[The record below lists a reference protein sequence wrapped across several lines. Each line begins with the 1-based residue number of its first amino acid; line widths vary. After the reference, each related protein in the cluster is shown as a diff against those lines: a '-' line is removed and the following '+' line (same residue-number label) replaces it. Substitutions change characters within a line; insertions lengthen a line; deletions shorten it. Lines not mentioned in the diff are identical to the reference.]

1 MRSPNGLF
9 FPQTY
14 QAHSTRTPMST
25 PLAILLQN
33 KFIVSLAVALIVSV
47 YAWNAIPPQDP
58 NTGEPNVSRGGVAL
72 RLFFVTFLSIY
83 LLSYLLEN
91 FEKGSIKVGGG
102 GSVGSVGGGAS
113 THNNNEFPPSLKAAL
128 KQVDRSIPDF

>member
-1 MRSPNGLF
+1 
-9 FPQTY
+9 
-14 QAHSTRTPMST
+14 MST
-25 PLAILLQN
+25 PLTILLQN

-58 NTGEPNVSRGGVAL
+58 NTGAPNVSRGGVAL

-91 FEKGSIKVGGG
+91 FQSGKTVMHGGG
-102 GSVGSVGGGAS
+102 GVGGVAGAS
-113 THNNNEFPPSLKAAL
+113 VQSLKSAL
-128 KQVDRSIPDF
+128 RQVDHDAPDF